1 MAGSDIEICHRA
13 HAGVRCDGDV
23 ITVQYIV
30 NDEPL
35 GDVKVY
41 TRAEAVSLGQ
51 QLARDG
57 FHEQFPISG
66 ISTTDIQSF
75 GVRLLEYGRKGK

>member
-1 MAGSDIEICHRA
+1 MNSSDFEICPRA
-13 HAGVRCDGDV
+13 RAVFHCDGDV
-23 ITVQYIV
+23 LSIQYIV

-35 GDVKVY
+35 GDARVY
-41 TRAEAVSLGQ
+41 TRAEGVNLGQ

-66 ISTTDIQSF
+66 VSTTDVQSF
-75 GVRLLEYGRKGK
+75 GVRLLEYGRSGK